1 MVGLVQDEVGEGH
14 VVIQERWKAPPERVE
29 LEFSP
34 EQRYQVEMPGSHPNL
49 LCLNVKVT
57 PRQFKVL
64 KQCGNFEA
72 RQMDSDGSIR
82 SLDLQDC
89 QLVKHDKGR
98 GHWTFLVRVS
108 RLPDSGATVQLQ
120 MTPKGGDS

>member
-1 MVGLVQDEVGEGH
+1 MVGVVQDELGEGH
-14 VVIQERWKAPPERVE
+14 VLVQERWKAPPERIE
-29 LEFSP
+29 LDFSP

-64 KQCGNFEA
+64 RQCGHFEA
-72 RQMDSDGSIR
+72 RQKEPDGSMR
-82 SLDLQDC
+82 PLELRGC
-89 QLVKHDKGR
+89 RLVKHDKGR
-98 GHWTFLVRVS
+98 GHWTFLVWVS